1 MRFSVIQWLG
11 TTYTINPQTQEVRRA
26 KELSFIWEV
35 PTINP
40 IGINQFV

>member
-11 TTYTINPQTQEVRRA
+11 TTTNPKTQEVRRA